1 MNFRNIPPIVKN
13 LLIANILVFL
23 AQFLMPLPHS
33 IIEVDGQT
41 VRLPY
46 DVVTQYGALWARHPI
61 ELGAADFKIWQLVTY
76 MFLHANFMHL
86 LFNMFTLWMFG
97 SILEYHW
104 GAKKFFNFY
113 MICGILAG
121 VTQLLFGGYG
131 YAVGASGAIMGAMAA
146 FVYLFPNTP
155 LYVFFVPV
163 PIKAKYVIPAFMAF
177 DLFGVISPSQGD
189 NVGHWAHLGGAAAGF
204 LLVFLGNKMNRKTFY

>member
-13 LLIANILVFL
+13 LLIVNVLVFI
-23 AQFLMPLPHS
+23 AQYMYSVPISANERF
-33 IIEVDGQT
+33 DRT
-41 VRLPY
+41 VEF
-46 DVVTQYGALWARHPI
+46 GALWSVHS
-61 ELGAADFKIWQLVTY
+61 GHFKIWQLITH
-76 MFLHANFMHL
+76 MFMHDVNNVFHII
-86 LFNMFTLWMFG
+86 FNMFTLWMFG

-121 VTQLLFGGYG
+121 VTQLAFGGMG
-131 YAVGASGAIMGAMAA
+131 YAVGASGAIMGLMAA

-155 LYVFFVPV
+155 LYIMFIPVPV
-163 PIKAKYVIPAFMAF
+163 KAKYAIPAFMAI
-177 DLFGVISPSQGD
+177 DLFSIISPSAGD
-189 NVGHWAHLGGAAAGF
+189 NVGHWAHLGGAVAGF

>member
-1 MNFRNIPPIVKN
+1 MNFRNIPPVVKN
-13 LLIANILVFL
+13 LLIANILIFA
-23 AQFLMPLPHS
+23 AQHLLPLPQPV
-33 IIEVDGQT
+33 IMVDGQYE
-41 VRLPY
+41 RLPY
-46 DVVTQYGALWARHPI
+46 DIVEQYGALWSTHSTDP
-61 ELGAADFKIWQLVTY
+61 GDPHFKIWQLVSY

-113 MICGILAG
+113 MICGIIAG
-121 VTQLLFGGYG
+121 LTQLVFSNGS
-131 YAVGASGAIMGAMAA
+131 AVGASGAIMGCMAA

-163 PIKAKYVIPAFMAF
+163 PIKAKYVIPAFMAI
-177 DLFGVISPSQGD
+177 DLFGIISPSQGD